1 MAENTEDAP
10 DFPLPPASFMFLV
23 ESILMQTQMH
33 LGLMHFGEKDE
44 KTEPNLTLAR
54 HSIDL
59 LGVLQEKT
67 KGNLTAEEQR
77 LIENGLTELRFRF
90 VQVSEEVKRT
100 ARSVGV
106 VRDDSETRAAPPP
119 PSTEKK
125 DDRPLIITADGGKG
139 TKTE

>member
-44 KTEPNLTLAR
+44 KYEPNLNLAR

-77 LIENGLTELRFRF
+77 LIENGLTELRFRY
-90 VQVSEEVKRT
+90 VQVSDEIKKHS
-100 ARSVGV
+100 AP
-106 VRDDSETRAAPPP
+106 AA
-119 PSTEKK
+119 SAENAEKK

>member
-1 MAENTEDAP
+1 MAENTEDTP

-33 LGLMHFGEKDE
+33 LGLMHFGEQDE
-44 KTEPNLTLAR
+44 KSEPNLILAR

-77 LIENGLTELRFRF
+77 LIENGLTELRFRY
-90 VQVSEEVKRT
+90 VQVSDEVKK
-100 ARSVGV
+100 RS
-106 VRDDSETRAAPPP
+106 APAD
-119 PSTEKK
+119 STEKK

>member
-1 MAENTEDAP
+1 MAENTENAP
-10 DFPLPPASFMFLV
+10 DFPLPPASFAFLV

-33 LGLMHFGEKDE
+33 LGLMHFGDKDE
-44 KTEPNLTLAR
+44 QPEPNLALAR

-67 KGNLTAEEQR
+67 KGNLSAEEQR

-90 VQVSEEVKRT
+90 VQVSDEMKKRN
-100 ARSVGV
+100 
-106 VRDDSETRAAPPP
+106 APAD
-119 PSTEKK
+119 STEKK